1 MANIVQ
7 IKNLSFGYDYPLI
20 TLNAINFTLNRDE
33 MVYLS
38 GESGCGKST
47 LLKLLNRLLEPD
59 TGALFYDGKQ
69 YADIEPMELRKKI
82 QFVSQTPFLFPI
94 SVLEN
99 FKVSS
104 PECTEEEVE
113 ELMRGFN
120 LPLDLLQSG
129 GNRLSVGQAA
139 RISVIRSLLLRP
151 EVILLDEP
159 TAALD
164 PRNTDIFFRLYDE
177 LRKKL
182 KFATIW
188 VTHEPERAKGMAGR
202 HLLIKDGGLY
212 E

>member
-1 MANIVQ
+1 MTNIVQ
-7 IKNLSFGYDYPLI
+7 IKNLSYAYDHPLI
-20 TLNAINFTLNRDE
+20 TLDNIDFTLNHDE

-59 TGALFYDGKQ
+59 SGELFYDGKS
-69 YADIEPMELRKKI
+69 YADIDPMELRKKI

-99 FKVSS
+99 FKISS
-104 PECTEEEVE
+104 PDCTDEEME

-120 LPLDLLQSG
+120 LPLNLLQSD

-139 RISVIRSLLLRP
+139 RICVIRSLLLRP

-159 TAALD
+159 TAPLD
-164 PRNTDIFFRLYDE
+164 PHNTDIFFRLFEE
-177 LRKKL
+177 LRARRN
-182 KFATIW
+182 FATVW
-188 VTHEPERAKGMAGR
+188 VTHDPERAKDMAGR
-202 HLLIKDGGLY
+202 HLFMKDGGLH

>member
-7 IKNLSFGYDYPLI
+7 VENLSYAYDHPLI
-20 TLNAINFTLNRDE
+20 TLDGINFTLNRDE

-59 TGALFYDGKQ
+59 TGALFYDGKR
-69 YADIEPMELRKKI
+69 YADIDPMELRKKV
-82 QFVSQTPFLFPI
+82 QFVSQTPFLFSI

-99 FKVSS
+99 FKISS
-104 PECTEEEVE
+104 PECTDEEVV

-120 LPLDLLQSG
+120 LPLDLLQSD
-129 GNRLSVGQAA
+129 GNRLSVGQAS
-139 RISVIRSLLLRP
+139 RICVIRSLLLRP
-151 EVILLDEP
+151 EVMLLDEP

-164 PRNTDIFFRLYDE
+164 PRNTDIFFRLFEE
-177 LRKKL
+177 LRTKH
-182 KFATIW
+182 KFATVW
-188 VTHEPERAKGMAGR
+188 VTHEPERAKYMAGR
-202 HLLIKDGGLY
+202 HLFIKGGGLH